1 MPELHTEVWPVA
13 HDVTE
18 LIGHTP
24 LIELRHLAPGAPE
37 ILIKHEGMN
46 PGGSIRDRTVLEIL
60 DNAFASGLL
69 RRGDEVVIAGATNS
83 AVAACVIA
91 HARGCTVTV
100 FHPATWPGHLLGLLR
115 SAGAALIPYDGP
127 GGLDA
132 TVLEAANYAR
142 EHHTRI
148 FIDAGRREAL
158 QDAVRHIAREI
169 IEALDGHHVGAF
181 VTSFSTGST
190 LRIVSHELRVQY
202 PELTVIGVKIATP
215 DARDGFYDDVA
226 PSLVVDAATRAGS
239 DAQRI
244 AMSEREAWQ
253 ARALIARTE
262 GLLLGPKGASAALT
276 ALRVRASIPGDRAI
290 VALSIDAG
298 GRYFGAE
305 PPEVREDLAALA
317 ALPDRGAALAAM
329 DALIGERQL

>member
-1 MPELHTEVWPVA
+1 MPELHTEVWPPA
-13 HDVTE
+13 HDITQ

-24 LIELRHLAPGAPE
+24 LIELGCLAPEAPE
-37 ILIKHEGMN
+37 VFVKHEGFN

-69 RRGDEVVIAGATNS
+69 RSGDEIVVAGATNS

-91 HARGCTVTV
+91 HARGCSVTV
-100 FHPATWPGHLLGLLR
+100 FYPAAGPRRFVRLLTR
-115 SAGAALIPYDGP
+115 AGAKMIAHDEE

-132 TVLEAANYAR
+132 AVLAAANYAR
-142 EHHTRI
+142 ESHDRI

-169 IEALDGHHVGAF
+169 LEALDGRHVGAF

-190 LRIVSHELRVQY
+190 LRIVSKELRVQY
-202 PELTVIGVKIATP
+202 PELTVVGVKIATP
-215 DARDGFYDDVA
+215 DSRDGFYDDIA
-226 PSLVVDAATRAGS
+226 PSLVVDAATRAGT
-239 DAQRI
+239 DARRV
-244 AMSEREAWQ
+244 AMTEGEAWR

-276 ALRVRASIPGDRAI
+276 ALRLRARIPADRAI
-290 VALSIDAG
+290 VALSIDG
-298 GRYFGAE
+298 GRRYVDCE
-305 PPEVREDLAALA
+305 PEDVQAGLAVIEGLPNHEAAFTAMRELMEE
-317 ALPDRGAALAAM
+317 G
-329 DALIGERQL
+329 